1 MALDLFRHRHR
12 ILTRFSETDMQG
24 VIFNARYL
32 DYADLAV
39 SVYWAAVGL
48 KLAGED
54 MVHFHVAHASV
65 DFRKLIRPYEYIELC
80 SRTGRIGIS
89 SVTTLIEL
97 RGEDPVDGVD
107 LRAEIKLVYAHV
119 DIETHRSCPHP
130 AHVRA
135 LLEAFDGREDVVLSG
150 ERN

>member
-1 MALDLFRHRHR
+1 MALDQCKHRHR
-12 ILTRFSETDMQG
+12 ILTRFGEADMQG

-48 KLAGED
+48 KLSGED

-80 SRTGRIGIS
+80 SRTGKIGTS

-97 RGEDPVDGVD
+97 HGEDRAEGED
-107 LRAEIKLVYAHV
+107 LRAEIRLVYAHV
-119 DIETHRSCPHP
+119 DIETHRSSPHP
-130 AHVRA
+130 AHVRT
-135 LLEAFDGREDVVLSG
+135 LLEAFDAREDVVLSG